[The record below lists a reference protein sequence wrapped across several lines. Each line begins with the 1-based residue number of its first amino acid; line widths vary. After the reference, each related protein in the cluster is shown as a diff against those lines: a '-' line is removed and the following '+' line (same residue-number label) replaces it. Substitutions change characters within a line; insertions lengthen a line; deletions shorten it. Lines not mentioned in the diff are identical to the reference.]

1 MLVFS
6 TMPSQGHNK
15 LFENIPEW
23 SIFYHSHPWP
33 LSVLFFSS
41 TWQHC
46 SNLLSCFAG
55 GDLNYLIVSV
65 IGTTNQH
72 RRQLFIK
79 TILTWLSHT
88 RNNFQLL
95 STSPFAGKTK
105 QIIANKSWMICYQA
119 ILIIWALLAFSLHF
133 FGNSCDFL
141 HEHTSPAQSADKDCT
156 IWKLP
161 ELVAQ
166 SYSRLLG

>member
-23 SIFYHSHPWP
+23 SIFYHSHAWP

-79 TILTWLSHT
+79 TILTWLSHM

-105 QIIANKSWMICYQA
+105 QIITNKSWMICYQA

-133 FGNSCDFL
+133 LAIVAIFCTNTHLQLNQLTKTALSGNYLNLLLSHIQDF
-141 HEHTSPAQSADKDCT
+141 
-156 IWKLP
+156 
-161 ELVAQ
+161 
-166 SYSRLLG
+166 

>member
-1 MLVFS
+1 MIIPSLQEKWPPDRMLVFS

-15 LFENIPEW
+15 LFE
-23 SIFYHSHPWP
+23 HAWP

-46 SNLLSCFAG
+46 SNFLSCFAG

-119 ILIIWALLAFSLHF
+119 ILII
-133 FGNSCDFL
+133 
-141 HEHTSPAQSADKDCT
+141 
-156 IWKLP
+156 
-161 ELVAQ
+161 
-166 SYSRLLG
+166 

>member
-23 SIFYHSHPWP
+23 SIFYHSHAWP

-133 FGNSCDFL
+133 QSLKVISLFL
-141 HEHTSPAQSADKDCT
+141 NYFFMKL
-156 IWKLP
+156 WKPLMITW
-161 ELVAQ
+161 
-166 SYSRLLG
+166 G